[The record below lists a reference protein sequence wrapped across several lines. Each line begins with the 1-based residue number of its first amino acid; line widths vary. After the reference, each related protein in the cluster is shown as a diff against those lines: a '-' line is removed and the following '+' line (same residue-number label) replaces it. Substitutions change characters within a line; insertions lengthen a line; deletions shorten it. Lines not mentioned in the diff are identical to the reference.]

1 MQKEQIERE
10 KEKNHTTKDQT
21 LLLLPGLH
29 GANQPSYEC
38 LLNEKKNTL
47 FCLIRA
53 NTEKY
58 ILINHSLVCYKSCP
72 K

>member
-38 LLNEKKNTL
+38 LLNEKK
-47 FCLIRA
+47 
-53 NTEKY
+53 
-58 ILINHSLVCYKSCP
+58 P
-72 K
+72 